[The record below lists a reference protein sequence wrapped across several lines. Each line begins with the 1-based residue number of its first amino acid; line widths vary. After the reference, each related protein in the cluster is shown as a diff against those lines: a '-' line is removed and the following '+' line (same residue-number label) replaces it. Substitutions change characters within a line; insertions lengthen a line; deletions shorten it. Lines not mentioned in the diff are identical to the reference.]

1 MIKIRQ
7 DWHPGH
13 RVGGATLSHYL
24 LNIMINMMM
33 IDDHNNDDDDD
44 DQDRM
49 GTWDTGWGNNIDDDY
64 YDGDISDDMIT

>member
-44 DQDRM
+44 DQHRM
-49 GTWDTGWGNNIDDDY
+49 GTWDTGWGNLERPTILM
-64 YDGDISDDMIT
+64 MIIMMAI